1 MCRIYDNIKI
11 LDDFENNNF
20 NDLTTNKFYI
30 ILCAWYFQK
39 NNMFQII
46 NEVNLLIKI
55 FDYVKQ
61 SVINDFKYYYL
72 NNDNIFYRTYDDD
85 INDYITQYGDSRGYK
100 NIFFPIICN
109 EYIPNPW
116 YSFIDPILLK
126 CHECDNNTNSHKCY
140 KITNYYRRKDILSYK
155 IDNICNKC
163 IETKQLY
170 KLNEYN
176 YYINANVYG
185 EICLIVSIPFKK

>member
-1 MCRIYDNIKI
+1 MCRIYDNIKT
-11 LDDFENNNF
+11 LDDFENHNF
-20 NDLTTNKFYI
+20 NDLTTNKFYM
-30 ILCAWYFQK
+30 ILCAWSFQK
-39 NNMFQII
+39 NNIFQII
-46 NEVNLLIKI
+46 NEINLLKKI

-61 SVINDFKYYYL
+61 SVINDIKYDYL
-72 NNDNIFYRTYDDD
+72 KNDNIFCRKYDGY
-85 INDYITQYGDSRGYK
+85 DYVNAWRVWDL

-126 CHECDNNTNSHKCY
+126 CHECDNDTNSHKCY